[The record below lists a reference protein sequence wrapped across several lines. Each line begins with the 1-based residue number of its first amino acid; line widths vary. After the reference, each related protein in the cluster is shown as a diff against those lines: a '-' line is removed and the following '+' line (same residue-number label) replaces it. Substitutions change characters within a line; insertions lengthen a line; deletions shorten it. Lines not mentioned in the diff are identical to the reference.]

1 MTSSRT
7 VASASALRIPGSSSP
22 ISSDMIASGIT
33 TAAGRSG
40 ATRYARQSRRVRRS
54 DSSLRR
60 THRDEAVADQRRV
73 GGDHRF
79 DAGRPNGPTARID
92 GEGDTGQS
100 PPETL
105 LTALATCVAYDVID
119 ILAKQR
125 TPLESLQIDVV
136 GERVDTIPRRY
147 KHVTLNFRIS
157 GKGIEKEQALKAI
170 ELSTNRYCSVRES
183 LRP

>member
-1 MTSSRT
+1 MTAPAPTKTATKPSRIH
-7 VASASALRIPGSSSP
+7 V
-22 ISSDMIASGIT
+22 
-33 TAAGRSG
+33 
-40 ATRYARQSRRVRRS
+40 
-54 DSSLRR
+54 
-60 THRDEAVADQRRV
+60 EWV
-73 GGDHRF
+73 GGHRF

-92 GEGDTGQS
+92 GEGETGQS

-105 LTALATCVAYDVID
+105 LTALATCVSYDVID

-125 TPLESLQIDVV
+125 TPLESLQIDIV

-157 GKGIEKEQALKAI
+157 GKGIKKEQALKAI

-183 LRP
+183 LRPDLQVDWTVEIA